1 MSSTDS
7 SWRSDAES
15 SILLRAVSQWRGDS
29 TSWFEG
35 SFDRLPETVR
45 VNPLSF
51 EREWIESWL
60 RSVGGHEIPWFSGC
74 GSAWEMPF
82 PRGGAKGDSR
92 KILKALHDTGRIT
105 RQEAVSMLP
114 VIALAPKPGA
124 TVLDLCASPG
134 SKTTQICEHLGDSG
148 VVIANEVVRG
158 RVNTLV
164 SNIQRHSSRPAVVVQ
179 HDGRHIPKVP
189 SSGFDYVLADVPCTG
204 SGTTRK
210 NPEVWKKWLPSSGV
224 SMHSLQ
230 FDLLRRAIAV
240 AKPGGRIVYSTCSL
254 DPIENEAVVSRAISE
269 GLAKVIPVGD
279 ILPKVPSERGMTN
292 WPILD
297 DSGIISEVSPEFN
310 FLKPPEDDEI
320 SCQLEGCLRVWNHL
334 IDGGGFFLAILEKEG
349 VEVNMEFDSKV
360 IIDDRTDPE
369 SAPVPVNKTLRS
381 LLCESWGSVPRDI
394 WTRGKSILWS
404 TAEVERIWSSERSR
418 RGGKILIPGDRW
430 RPLKVIHL
438 GLICA
443 RIRKGRVERLVSKAA
458 RRLSKEITE
467 PFVRV
472 KSSLIHDILLG
483 EEPSTEQIG
492 FTPKE
497 KGSFVLVGDD
507 GACLPVW
514 IGSRVTPMINE
525 SERTILR
532 ASMGLTVSDMVSQKE
547 V

>member
-1 MSSTDS
+1 VPSTDS

-15 SILLRAVSQWRGDS
+15 SILLRAVSQWRDDS

-60 RSVGGHEIPWFSGC
+60 KSIGGSEISWFSGC

-82 PRGGAKGDSR
+82 SRGAAEGDSR
-92 KILKALHDTGRIT
+92 KILNALHDTGRIT

-114 VIALAPKPGA
+114 VIALAPEPGA
-124 TVLDLCASPG
+124 VVLDLCASPG

-189 SSGFDYVLADVPCTG
+189 SRGFDYVLADVPCTG

-210 NPEVWKKWLPSSGV
+210 NPEVWKKWLPSSGI
-224 SMHSLQ
+224 SMHALQ

-269 GLAKVIPVGD
+269 GLARVIPAGD
-279 ILPKVPSERGMTN
+279 ILPKVPSNPGMTS

-297 DSGIISEVSPEFN
+297 DSGVVSEISPELH
-310 FLKPPEDDEI
+310 FLKPTEDGEL
-320 SCQLEGCLRVWNHL
+320 SSQLEGCLRVWNDS

-349 VEVNMEFDSKV
+349 GEVRRDFDSKV
-360 IIDDRTDPE
+360 IVDDRSDPV
-369 SAPVPVNKTLRS
+369 STPVPVNETLRS
-381 LLCESWGSVPRDI
+381 VLCESWGSAPEHI

-404 TAEVERIWSSERSR
+404 TEEVERIWRAERFR

-458 RRLSKEITE
+458 RRLSNEISE

-472 KSSLIHDILLG
+472 KSSVFHDILLG
-483 EEPSTEQIG
+483 EEPASEQIG
-492 FTPKE
+492 VSAEK
-497 KGSFVLVGDD
+497 KGSFVLIDDD
-507 GACLPVW
+507 GTCLPVW

-525 SERTILR
+525 SEKTVLR
-532 ASMGLTVSDMVSQKE
+532 ATMGLTVSDKE